1 MRLHLQLTPNTQ
13 AVPFNYQHFLV
24 GAFHKWLGW
33 NQAHDTISLYSM
45 SWLQGG
51 EVVNNTLHFANGA
64 TMFISFWDTGLA
76 KKTLQGALRDN
87 LLFCGMTIQQIQMQ
101 EDPRFGTHERF
112 IAASPILV
120 KKQTPENRTLHLGFN
135 DAEAAAHLTDT
146 LKRKLSSVNL
156 DLPVKVSFDQN
167 YAAAKT
173 KLVTINGIAN
183 KANLCPVLLEGDPLA
198 IQFAWNVGVGNST
211 GSCFG
216 AVK

>member
-24 GAFHKWLGW
+24 GTFHKWLGW

-51 EVVNNTLHFANGA
+51 EVVNKTLHFPDGA
-64 TMFISFWDTGLA
+64 TMFMSFWDTELA
-76 KKTLQGALRDN
+76 KRTLQGALRDN
-87 LLFCGMTIQQIQMQ
+87 LLFCGMTVKEIQMQ
-101 EDPRFGTHERF
+101 EDPLFGARERF

-120 KKQTPENRTLHLGFN
+120 KKQTPDQKSLHLSFN
-135 DAEAAAHLTDT
+135 DADAGTILTGT
-146 LKRKLSSVNL
+146 LKRKLNSAKL
-156 DLPVKVSFDQN
+156 DLPVKVTFDRN

-198 IQFAWNVGVGNST
+198 IQFAWNVGIGNST